1 MRLQGFF
8 IKKKVFNKDLV
19 LLFGSL
25 IYLQL
30 YYNNYSL
37 QGVLNEKETEVSL
50 CSIISVLTFNEFCLF
65 ALILHRIK
73 LERTITFL

>member
-65 ALILHRIK
+65 A
-73 LERTITFL
+73 